1 MFCPL
6 FRNFARISI
15 DRFFFSPL
23 IVSTTPDIWEEAVPI
38 LTLIIPIFKDYM
50 KQFFLRYRLD
60 LLFVLSFMLL
70 SWAYFFTPLKE
81 HLVLGGHDTVAGM
94 WQSREQA
101 TLLDATGEKSWWS
114 NGIFSGMPNYQIS
127 PTYGSS
133 ALLGWVGRLI
143 TLLST
148 GPLSFVFLYL
158 FGFYILM
165 RSLKQRPLV
174 SAFGAVAWA
183 FSSYFFIIIAAGHL
197 WKVAT
202 LGFIPPTIAGLVLAY
217 RGKYLW
223 GALVTALFTGLQLYS
238 NHPQMTYYFLFV
250 MLFLVIAYGVEAAR
264 KHTWAQWLKASGAV
278 IVGGLMG
285 LMMNLPNMYHTWQYA
300 KESMRGKSELTFNP
314 AKMSKQSAAAAAQ
327 TGASGADNAEGTERA
342 TNGLDRD
349 YITQWS
355 YGIDETLTLMIAN
368 FKGGGSASI
377 QQLDN
382 ADQLN
387 GYEETLQ
394 HAGQLQQAMGENA
407 GSLPGINQYWGNQP
421 FTVGPVYVGAI
432 ICFLFLLSLGFVRGP
447 MKWGLL
453 TATFLSL
460 LFAWGKNLMP
470 VTDFFID
477 HLPMYAKFRT
487 VSSALVVA
495 EFTIPLLAILAL
507 SEVIRRPEDLLKTRR
522 GQYSLLF
529 AGVFS
534 AGLCLLFAVAP
545 SLSNLLADSDKEI
558 FTQLQSVGVPAD
570 FVSSYRAA
578 VTTLHG
584 SILSADAWRSFFL
597 IAIAITLIAIYAR
610 YPKKLPAPLMVGAL
624 LVLTLGDMWT
634 VNKRYLNTDS
644 FSEPQVMEEGL
655 KKTPADETILQD
667 KSLDYRVLNL
677 GNGGSPFNETSNQTA
692 YWHKSVGGY
701 HAAKLHRYQDLI
713 DAYLNAECVALNK
726 AIQQHYNALLADSNH
741 LAARGITSQADLVK
755 AVSQEL
761 RTDSVSPVLNMLNTK
776 WVILA
781 GGQFA
786 VENPG
791 TNGNAWFVDR
801 LDFVPNADAELKA
814 LAKTDLKHAAVADER
829 FKTDLATSTL
839 GNGTV
844 KLTHYQPN
852 ELRYTVQS
860 DKGGVV
866 ALSEIYYPGW
876 TATLDGQ
883 EIPVARVNY
892 VLRAVK
898 VPAGQHTL
906 VLTFRPSSVSS
917 TEIIAY
923 LTLALLALGFAF
935 ALWQSFRS
943 QKGKAEETA

>member
-1 MFCPL
+1 
-6 FRNFARISI
+6 
-15 DRFFFSPL
+15 
-23 IVSTTPDIWEEAVPI
+23 
-38 LTLIIPIFKDYM
+38 M
-50 KQFFLRYRLD
+50 KQFFQRYRLD
-60 LLFVLSFMLL
+60 LLFVLGFMLL

-101 TLLDATGEKSWWS
+101 PMLDATGEKSWWS

-133 ALLGWVGRLI
+133 TLLGWIGRI
-143 TLLST
+143 VTLLST

-174 SAFGAVAWA
+174 SAFGSIAWA

-250 MLFLVIAYGVEAAR
+250 MLFLVIAYGVEAACKR
-264 KHTWAQWLKASGAV
+264 TWTQWLKASGV
-278 IVGGLMG
+278 VVVGGLMG
-285 LMMNLPNMYHTWQYA
+285 LLMNLPNMYHTWQYA
-300 KESMRGKSELTFNP
+300 KESMRGKSELTFAP
-314 AKMSKQSAAAAAQ
+314 SKISKAAAAAAAQ
-327 TGASGADNAEGTERA
+327 TGASGADNAEGTARA
-342 TNGLDRD
+342 TSGLDRD

-377 QQLDN
+377 QQLENGDKYK
-382 ADQLN
+382 
-387 GYEETLQ
+387 GYEETFQ
-394 HAGQLQQAMGENA
+394 YAGQLQQSVGN
-407 GSLPGINQYWGNQP
+407 SVPLPGINQYWGNQP

-432 ICFLFLLSLGFVRGP
+432 ICFLFLLSLGFVKGP

-453 TATFLSL
+453 AATVLSL

-522 GQYSLLF
+522 GQYSFLF

-534 AGLCLLFAVAP
+534 AGLCLLFALAP
-545 SLSNLLADSDKEI
+545 DMSQLLSEGDKEG
-558 FTQLQSVGVPAD
+558 FNQLQSMGEPAD
-570 FVSSYRAA
+570 FVNGYRAA

-584 SILSADAWRSFFL
+584 SMLSSDAWRSFFL
-597 IAIAITLIAIYAR
+597 IAIAILGVFAYAK
-610 YPKKLPAPLMVGAL
+610 YPKQVPASALVGVL
-624 LVLTLGDMWT
+624 LVLTLGDMWS
-634 VNKRYLNTDS
+634 VNKRYLNNDS
-644 FSEPQVMEEGL
+644 FSEPQAMEEGL
-655 KKTPADETILQD
+655 KKTPADETILRD

-677 GNGGSPFNETSNQTA
+677 SGGSPFTETSNQTA

-713 DAYLNAECVALNK
+713 DAYLNAECVALNQ
-726 AIQQHYNALLADSNH
+726 AVQQNYAALQADSLH
-741 LAARGITSQADLVK
+741 WAARGIHSQDDLLK
-755 AVSQEL
+755 AVNQGL
-761 RTDSVSPVLNMLNTK
+761 RTDSLSPVLNMLNTK
-776 WVILA
+776 WMILA
-781 GGQFA
+781 GGQLA
-786 VENPG
+786 LEN
-791 TNGNAWFVDR
+791 TAANGNAWFVDR
-801 LDFVPNADAELKA
+801 LDFVPNADTELKA
-814 LAKTDLKHAAVADER
+814 LAHTDLKHDAVADES
-829 FKTDLATSTL
+829 FKTALQTSTF
-839 GNGTV
+839 GKGTA

-883 EIPVARVNY
+883 DIPVGRVNY

-906 VLTFRPSSVSS
+906 VLTFRPSSVST

-923 LTLALLALGFAF
+923 ITLALLALGFAF

-943 QKGKAEETA
+943 QKAQLK